1 MVKWGGTYAVTGVDP
16 VQILKS
22 QKLLTKIPGGAT
34 LIKSERWVRPGH
46 FLTKITAGGNTQYY
60 FTHTKVGKVLAA
72 PAPTTTVFAVSNPH
86 AFVAGDLITVGAA
99 AATILTVDYPSSGQ
113 YPQALIS
120 PPGGTGAGT
129 ITTTAAITLPTAGMR
144 VFSQTSANNK
154 VDCISLNDADYD
166 PTSDQ
171 AVEVAISGIFLQ
183 TVLENLYH
191 TDDIQALNAAA
202 TTGAGMILESA
213 FQAYRWS

>member
-1 MVKWGGTYAVTGVDP
+1 MVKWGGTYAITGVDP

-22 QKLLTKIPGGAT
+22 TKLLTKMPGGAT
-34 LIKSERWVRPGH
+34 LKAGERWVRPGH
-46 FLTKITAGGNTQYY
+46 FLTKITAGGATQYY
-60 FTHTKVGKVLAA
+60 FQHTKIGKVLAA
-72 PAPTTTVFAVSNPH
+72 PAPTTTTFAVSNPH
-86 AFVAGDLITVGAA
+86 AFLPGDAITVGAA
-99 AATILTVDYPSSGQ
+99 AATVLTVDWPSSGQ

-120 PPGGTGAGT
+120 PAGGTGSGI

-144 VFSQTSANNK
+144 VFGTVAGVTK
-154 VDCISLNDADYD
+154 IDCLSLNDADYD

-202 TTGAGMILESA
+202 ATGAGMILESA

>member
-1 MVKWGGTYAVTGVDP
+1 MVKWGGTYAISGVDP

-34 LIKSERWVRPGH
+34 IKAGERWVRPGH
-46 FLTKITAGGNTQYY
+46 FLTKITAGGAPQYY
-60 FTHTKVGKVLAA
+60 FTHTKVGKVLAS
-72 PAPTTTVFAVSNPH
+72 PAPTTTTFAVSNPH
-86 AFVAGDLITVGAA
+86 AFVPGDAITVNGN
-99 AATILTVDYPSSGQ
+99 AATVLTVDWPSSGQ
-113 YPQALIS
+113 YPQALVS
-120 PPGGTGAGT
+120 PAGGTGSGLVT
-129 ITTTAAITLPTAGMR
+129 LTGAITLPVAGNRVAGTATG
-144 VFSQTSANNK
+144 VAK
-154 VDCISLNDADYD
+154 VDCLSLNEADYD

-191 TDDIQALNAAA
+191 TDDIQGVGTAAS
-202 TTGAGMILESA
+202 TGAGMILESA